1 MAQKV
6 WRGGFGEVA
15 GLVTGC
21 FPRRE
26 TRQTFAEMTEAMLV
40 AGWSGS
46 DAGRLAEVPGR
57 SAQHRPQH
65 FPARA
70 VRDHDAVRDR
80 TARWAAPHPADEAAG
95 GRDGTGSEE
104 SPQGRGCRTPVLR
117 RVGRHRP
124 GAGRCQAAAHLT
136 CASRPGY
143 APVDR
148 EWYLDLSCPV
158 LCLDRTAD
166 DERREP
172 TGVPDELPCRCL
184 QRDRPAR
191 HRQTLAQAMQKQLPA
206 SAMQAGPLPVTSNS
220 PMSTPCRSAWV
231 QNTRVICP
239 AEQAAFPQE
248 ICLMD
253 GGR

>member
-1 MAQKV
+1 MPDA
-6 WRGGFGEVA
+6 W
-15 GLVTGC
+15 
-21 FPRRE
+21 PRSP
-26 TRQTFAEMTEAMLV
+26 AV
-40 AGWSGS
+40 
-46 DAGRLAEVPGR
+46 VPSTGR
-57 SAQHRPQH
+57 STSRPVRCGTTMPCATARPAGPHRILPTRLLVVATGPGARSRPRDAVAARPCSGALDGTGPAQAGARPPRTS
-65 FPARA
+65 PARA
-70 VRDHDAVRDR
+70 
-80 TARWAAPHPADEAAG
+80 
-95 GRDGTGSEE
+95 
-104 SPQGRGCRTPVLR
+104 GRGMR
-117 RVGRHRP
+117 RSTVSG
-124 GAGRCQAAAHLT
+124 T
-136 CASRPGY
+136 
-143 APVDR
+143 
-148 EWYLDLSCPV
+148 WTCPV

>member
-158 LCLDRTAD
+158 LSCAWTGRPTTSAASRPVFRTNCRVGAFNAIV
-166 DERREP
+166 RRA
-172 TGVPDELPCRCL
+172 TGKPLLKRCRNSFQHRPC
-184 QRDRPAR
+184 RPAR
-191 HRQTLAQAMQKQLPA
+191 
-206 SAMQAGPLPVTSNS
+206 
-220 PMSTPCRSAWV
+220 CRSPA
-231 QNTRVICP
+231 THPCP
-239 AEQAAFPQE
+239 PHAG
-248 ICLMD
+248 LR
-253 GGR
+253 GYRTLG